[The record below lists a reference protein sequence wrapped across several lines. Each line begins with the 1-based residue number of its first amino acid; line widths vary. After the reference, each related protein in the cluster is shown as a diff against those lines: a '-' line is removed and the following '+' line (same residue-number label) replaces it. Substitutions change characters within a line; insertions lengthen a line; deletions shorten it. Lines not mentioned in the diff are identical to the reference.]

1 MPDYAA
7 MQLETREALLR
18 KICVEWGF
26 CLGPDDAQRIVDMPK
41 IDAEAFATAVLAAE
55 RMTEH
60 GDWKRQLMQA
70 FEAA

>member
-1 MPDYAA
+1 MPP
-7 MQLETREALLR
+7 ETRDLLLE

-26 CLGPDDAQRIVDMPK
+26 CLGPDDAQRIVDMPE

-55 RMTEH
+55 GMREH
-60 GDWKRQLMQA
+60 QDWKVRLLQA